1 MVKVMTRKVIHLAEH
16 IVKIKED
23 SKAMTNN
30 SVKEPFEDDLDY
42 KSLIP
47 LSAKKKLT
55 GGVEIKPIKSRK
67 DKFKCNNC
75 DCTKKN
81 QL

>member
-1 MVKVMTRKVIHLAEH
+1 MHLEEH

-30 SVKEPFEDDLDY
+30 SVKEPFEDDFDY
-42 KSLIP
+42 KSSIP
-47 LSAKKKLT
+47 LSAKEKLS
-55 GGVEIKPIKSRK
+55 GGVETKPIKSRE
-67 DKFKCNNC
+67 DKFQCNNC
-75 DCTKKN
+75 ECECECAKKN